1 MTSNNGHDPR
11 CHTTPLTLKDVEP
24 KKRTQVAPEFRLA
37 SRSGREVGSSEIC
50 PSLPILPRRS
60 GTERPPTPRGEEAT
74 ESPSTR
80 ITRNSRGERLHCGLA
95 TQVEIHRRLESK
107 VNGVECHPPGVGRKN
122 RTQRVRGNLVLPP
135 ARAIPALQ
143 NRTQGSGGNLPLPTP
158 PSELPPPNSP
168 PPDSPLP
175 GRRSGEAGEGARRLL
190 KGEGL
195 LHWGGGGTGRP
206 SRAMRRGAGE

>member
-143 NRTQGSGGNLPLPTP
+143 NRAWFKPFGARVTLFLMYGRAVLATKDVRAKASGQVAEGFTP
-158 PSELPPPNSP
+158 PSV
-168 PPDSPLP
+168 
-175 GRRSGEAGEGARRLL
+175 
-190 KGEGL
+190 
-195 LHWGGGGTGRP
+195 
-206 SRAMRRGAGE
+206 

>member
-1 MTSNNGHDPR
+1 MRDIRSCPEAQAVPVTTYSSPICRSTSAYRPQGTGLVSTGQVRRSRARSSTYIVPAYRVGLLWRRNWAIRACSSR
-11 CHTTPLTLKDVEP
+11 CRPTPLTLKDVEP
-24 KKRTQVAPEFRLA
+24 KKRTQVASEFRLA

-107 VNGVECHPPGVGRKN
+107 VNGVECHPPPAPPRI
-122 RTQRVRGNLVLPP
+122 RGP
-135 ARAIPALQ
+135 A
-143 NRTQGSGGNLPLPTP
+143 
-158 PSELPPPNSP
+158 
-168 PPDSPLP
+168 
-175 GRRSGEAGEGARRLL
+175 
-190 KGEGL
+190 
-195 LHWGGGGTGRP
+195 P
-206 SRAMRRGAGE
+206 SRWPGLRG